1 MYRRLHMPWMAKQKN
16 FRVLRSFFG
25 PDLMYNRYRGICDS
39 TACTLLFRIYC
50 NMSEFLIKE
59 IQENPEVQKDFVEYM
74 HERDKELV
82 PLFDEFQTQI
92 NNFNIK
98 SLEEFAA

>member
-1 MYRRLHMPWMAKQKN
+1 
-16 FRVLRSFFG
+16 
-25 PDLMYNRYRGICDS
+25 
-39 TACTLLFRIYC
+39 
-50 NMSEFLIKE
+50 MSEFLIKE

-74 HERDKELV
+74 HERDKEMV

-98 SLEEFAA
+98 SLEEFAAQKNIDFDKEEAMKETMAFMDDLGKQMNDFIKGYFSKK